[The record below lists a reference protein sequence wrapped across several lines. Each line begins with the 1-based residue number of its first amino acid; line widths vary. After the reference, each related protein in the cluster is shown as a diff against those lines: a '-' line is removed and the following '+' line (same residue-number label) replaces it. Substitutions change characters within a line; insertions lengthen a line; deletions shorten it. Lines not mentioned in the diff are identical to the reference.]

1 MKSLRIGLCAICSV
15 TLQEVL
21 DAPTLRDSQR
31 ALIAFLTRALE
42 GLEGDARQEAAGR
55 LCVLRGYATG
65 GVCELDAAGLM
76 RAAADGAAAAGIEL
90 LLLARAP
97 TGGEALVAAATHGH
111 CEAVAALIDAGV
123 AVEFRSA
130 KVGQS
135 TLRRFFA
142 MLHNKNSIDSCRK
155 LILILRN
162 E

>member
-1 MKSLRIGLCAICSV
+1 M
-15 TLQEVL
+15 
-21 DAPTLRDSQR
+21 
-31 ALIAFLTRALE
+31 
-42 GLEGDARQEAAGR
+42 
-55 LCVLRGYATG
+55 
-65 GVCELDAAGLM
+65 
-76 RAAADGAAAAGIEL
+76 
-90 LLLARAP
+90 
-97 TGGEALVAAATHGH
+97 AAATHGH